1 MLLHNKCLSF
11 ISVLNSI
18 KFIPCMLKVYKINN
32 LIMLWLQ
39 QIFSMFQFICNFTL
53 KDGKRK
59 QLTFFRKSANRCES
73 QLRTSDL
80 DGILSKLIVP
90 NLLHLLIN
98 IKFQITSSIEKIAT
112 LTVDSHCVWRYV
124 HREHEET
131 GAKPRKIK
139 QIITQNRQFLT
150 DRFTQF
156 QK

>member
-124 HREHEET
+124 HRGHEET

-156 QK
+156 QM